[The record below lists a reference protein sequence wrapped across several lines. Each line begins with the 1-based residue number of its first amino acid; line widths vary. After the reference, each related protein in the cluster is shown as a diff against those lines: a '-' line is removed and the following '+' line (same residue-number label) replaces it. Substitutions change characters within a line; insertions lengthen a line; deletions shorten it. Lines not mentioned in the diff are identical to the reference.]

1 LASILGKS
9 LKEIDEMEASEVMEW
24 QYWLAIEPR
33 HEKRA
38 DYHAAQITHAVYSIL
53 QAFSKN
59 TQKISLEDN
68 LLKFTDSTPNTQDIE
83 EQNKKNAQAIMAAF
97 GKQFTGE
104 MTKLAKDV
112 KTAYSE
118 SNSESNKIQLQS
130 NIDNIT

>member
-1 LASILGKS
+1 MASILGKS

-24 QYWLAIEPR
+24 QYWLSIEPR
-33 HEKRA
+33 YEKRA

-59 TQKISLEDN
+59 SQKISLEDN

-83 EQNKKNAQAIMAAF
+83 KQNKKNAMAIMSAF
-97 GKQFTGE
+97 GKQFSGE

-112 KTAYSE
+112 RAAYVESDGSE
-118 SNSESNKIQLQS
+118 FSDSTDSPETS
-130 NIDNIT
+130 